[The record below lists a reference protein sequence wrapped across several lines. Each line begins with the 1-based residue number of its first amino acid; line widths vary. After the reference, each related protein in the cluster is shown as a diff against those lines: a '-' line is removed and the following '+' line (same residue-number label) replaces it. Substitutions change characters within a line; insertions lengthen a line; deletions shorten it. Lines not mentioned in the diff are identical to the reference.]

1 VGQALSIAYCLSP
14 IANCRLSFRGQGR
27 LGAPFDAPTARL
39 GMMRAFDRRVT
50 PSCPVRALDMPML
63 PVYFRL
69 EIDDVQAGVTGFRP
83 NVFATWIDLDVE
95 RPVRR

>member
-1 VGQALSIAYCLSP
+1 
-14 IANCRLSFRGQGR
+14 
-27 LGAPFDAPTARL
+27 
-39 GMMRAFDRRVT
+39 
-50 PSCPVRALDMPML
+50 MPML

-83 NVFATWIDLDVE
+83 NVFTSYWKYLDVD